1 MLVTE
6 SRSEMNFPET
16 NPASSDFIARHDEAR
31 TRKSL
36 ATGRRHGW
44 HHWELVSGQIIKD
57 HQVDT
62 WPYGNIQGV
71 TKISAGIS
79 FYYSEFRVQS
89 GLSVEIRYV

>member
-1 MLVTE
+1 MKL
-6 SRSEMNFPET
+6 NFPET
-16 NPASSDFIARHDEAR
+16 KPVLGILSDFIARHDEAR

-36 ATGRRHGW
+36 ATGRW
-44 HHWELVSGQIIKD
+44 HWEVVSGQILKD

-79 FYYSEFRVQS
+79 FYYSEFRVTKWTL
-89 GLSVEIRYV
+89 G

>member
-6 SRSEMNFPET
+6 SRSEIDFPET
-16 NPASSDFIARHDEAR
+16 NPVLGILSDFIARHDE

-44 HHWELVSGQIIKD
+44 HHWEVVSGQILKD

-62 WPYGNIQGV
+62 WPYGNIQGA
-71 TKISAGIS
+71 TKISADIS
-79 FYYSEFRVQS
+79 FYYSEFRVTKWTL
-89 GLSVEIRYV
+89 G